1 MTFKAFEDSF
11 NSARPLRLFMFTL
24 QGITWRFAQ
33 ADRDIVIGAN
43 TWLAAQIDRS
53 EIKQTTEKAKD
64 SVRIRMAY
72 LRDPFAPVGM
82 RPVTQS
88 LGDLWHPYIPSS
100 KVRVMCFATHYG
112 SADAPVLEWS
122 GEVSQPRYNDS
133 ELELTC
139 TPGNAKAEARNQG
152 GKFQRACWKTVYSTG
167 VRGCNLD
174 PDDFRISDTLTD
186 VAGLTVKAAAF
197 ATAPHS
203 LLQGWLY
210 WTRVDGI
217 VEKRTIVSHV
227 GDTVRLLYGGKDL
240 AIGLAVN
247 ALPNCEGTWVACT
260 ARRPDPEMHYGGA
273 IYEPIENPM
282 EGVSMSWG

>member
-1 MTFKAFEDSF
+1 MTFEASE
-11 NSARPLRLFMFTL
+11 SARFGGKPVRLFMFTL

-64 SVRIRMAY
+64 SVRITFAY
-72 LRDPFAPVGM
+72 LRDPFAPVGL

-100 KVRVMCFATHYG
+100 KVHVLCLATHFG
-112 SADAPVLEWS
+112 SVDPPVLQWS
-122 GEVSQPRYNDS
+122 GEVSQPRYTDS
-133 ELELTC
+133 ELELVC

-152 GKFQRACWKTVYSTG
+152 AKFQRACWKTVYSTG

-186 VAGLTVKAAAF
+186 VTGLTVKAAAF
-197 ATAPHS
+197 ANAPHS

-210 WTRVDGI
+210 WTRTDGI

-240 AIGLAVN
+240 AIGLAVD
-247 ALPNCEGTWVACT
+247 ALPNCEGTWAACT
-260 ARRPDPEMHYGGA
+260 ARRPDPQMHYGGA